1 MSDYYVHLIG
11 NNKSYLS
18 AVFSTPIQLSDKNW
32 EVALLDA
39 SLSKSW
45 NNLDSD
51 KHYLIF
57 SYPPTGNKFRIH
69 LDTDRYD
76 DESGAVLRNQ
86 LNERIRA
93 IPYLK
98 DLVNFRSA
106 NNGRILKLSYTF
118 PLEVYI
124 SPELREKF
132 SIDSSVDV
140 YRLQR
145 AGERELIFTLNLNAN
160 LRRVYFFCDR
170 VPIQYIGDRCR
181 PILGS
186 CPVSEKD
193 SDDILTISFSNPIY
207 VDFLATSYLD
217 EIHVYL
223 TDENGNAL
231 TNKFSHSYCF
241 VHLRE
246 KT

>member
-1 MSDYYVHLIG
+1 MGDHSF
-11 NNKSYLS
+11 N
-18 AVFSTPIQLSDKNW
+18 
-32 EVALLDA
+32 A

-45 NNLDSD
+45 NNLESD

-57 SYPPTGNKFRIH
+57 SYPPTGNTFRVY
-69 LDTDRYD
+69 LDTGRYD
-76 DESGAVLRNQ
+76 DESGNILRNQ
-86 LNERIRA
+86 LNEQIRA

-98 DLVNFRSA
+98 DLIDFRSA
-106 NNGRILKLSYTF
+106 SKGRVLKLSYTF
-118 PLEVYI
+118 LVEVYV

-132 SIDSSVDV
+132 SIDPNVSV

-145 AGERELIFTLNLNAN
+145 AGERELNFTLNLNAN

-186 CPVSEKD
+186 GSVSEKN
-193 SDDILTISFSNPIY
+193 SDDILTVSFVNPVY
-207 VDFLATSYLD
+207 VNFLATSYLD
-217 EIHVYL
+217 GIRVYL
-223 TDENGNAL
+223 TDEKGNAL
-231 TNKFSHSYCF
+231 INKFSHSYCF